1 MKLVGLVS
9 ILPACTY
16 ATFTQMA
23 ADFLK
28 LQTLEENRGLGNA
41 IGLQAFA
48 DIDGYGCWCHFEDD
62 HGIGRGQ
69 AQDAIDNHCR
79 TTHNGY
85 SCAIMDH
92 GSTAGFQ
99 SFFGVFFLGF
109 SDFSAVIWSYFF
121 FFLQHLP
128 KPLVSLAFHGKSTTS
143 AASPA
148 TSRASPMLA
157 TRTTPTTH
165 APRMP
170 AKSKASSSLNY
181 SN

>member
-99 SFFGVFFLGF
+99 SFFGVFFWD
-109 SDFSAVIWSYFF
+109 SVIFPLSFGHISSFF
-121 FFLQHLP
+121 FNTFQNHSFHLRSMGSRLRQRRHRRPRGPRRCLRREQRQRPMRRGCLQNRR
-128 KPLVSLAFHGKSTTS
+128 PLRL
-143 AASPA
+143 
-148 TSRASPMLA
+148 
-157 TRTTPTTH
+157 
-165 APRMP
+165 
-170 AKSKASSSLNY
+170 
-181 SN
+181 